1 MRQLADFLKVEYS
14 DELLQRISDKCQFKH
29 MKERYTEKMLGP
41 SLYKPDIKYGF
52 MRKGKFTLY

>member
-1 MRQLADFLKVEYS
+1 
-14 DELLQRISDKCQFKH
+14 

-52 MRKGKFTLY
+52 MRKGKFTLFKFDCVERYQLIETLPNPFLEPTSTEQ